1 MIEIRKAVETEKNDR
16 KNINTDNAAHI
27 SWYLYL
33 AKPYRTGTCGLSD
46 TFTGPPGHYIDP
58 YYLQA
63 VYRQVFTALHSWMT
77 RRVYFFKG
85 GPRFG

>member
-46 TFTGPPGHYIDP
+46 TFTGPPGHCIDHTI
-58 YYLQA
+58 YNLYTGNNLIG
-63 VYRQVFTALHSWMT
+63 FL
-77 RRVYFFKG
+77 
-85 GPRFG
+85 